1 MAAVKTQRGGPSK
14 APVFAETK
22 CAACSG
28 DLNTLKEA
36 WRVKVITF
44 VANKRSSRFAW
55 YHRSCVK

>member
-1 MAAVKTQRGGPSK
+1 MAAVKAQRGGPRKES
-14 APVFAETK
+14 VFAATK

-44 VANKRSSRFAW
+44 VANKRNTRFAW
-55 YHRSCVK
+55 YHRNCVK